1 MKLYLLLLYGS
12 IYPYAN
18 PEPMGVNVDSV
29 ESTVHLELIQEV
41 HMPRQSPEYQS
52 PVICMSESLMFAFNN
67 VSLTL
72 RF

>member
-1 MKLYLLLLYGS
+1 MV
-12 IYPYAN
+12 PYTPMQN

-41 HMPRQSPEYQS
+41 NMPRQSPEYQS
-52 PVICMSESLMFAFNN
+52 PVICMSECVMFAFNN

-72 RF
+72 NPSLKLL